1 MNTTCR
7 RFLIFALLVAAANGM
22 FAQNNIPP
30 QRTVIQTKY
39 TADPAPLVY
48 NDTVFLYTSHDEDDA
63 MGFEMHD
70 WLLYTSTDMV
80 NWTEHGVVASLKNFD
95 WVPYDNGAW
104 AVQCVERNGKFYLYC
119 PMPGGVGIGVL
130 VADSPYG
137 PFKDPIGKPLVK
149 NSNHDIDPT
158 VLIDDDGQAYM
169 YWGNPKLYYVKLNE
183 DMISYSGEIMQDP
196 TTPKNYQEGPWVW
209 KRKGLYY
216 LAYASTCCPEGIGY
230 AMSTSP
236 FGAWE
241 YKGMIVDAS
250 ELTRGN
256 HPGIIEY
263 KGKSYCFGHSYDL
276 LKQITS
282 KFYERRSVDMD
293 EMEYHPDGSIVNRRY
308 WSVEGPAQVGN
319 VNPFERVE
327 AETMAWSE
335 GVKTHFET
343 QWEGDFTWA
352 RGKKIADRLFVT
364 SINHGDYIL
373 VQGVDFQNGAKS
385 LEVSA
390 ASIYGGQIEF
400 RIGKMDGPVIATVDV
415 NTSRHMGLWKTFSA
429 PVEKV
434 SGVHDLYLVFK
445 GEKELFHLDWWML
458 K

>member
-1 MNTTCR
+1 
-7 RFLIFALLVAAANGM
+7 
-22 FAQNNIPP
+22 
-30 QRTVIQTKY
+30 
-39 TADPAPLVY
+39 
-48 NDTVFLYTSHDEDDA
+48 
-63 MGFEMHD
+63 
-70 WLLYTSTDMV
+70 
-80 NWTEHGVVASLKNFD
+80 
-95 WVPYDNGAW
+95 
-104 AVQCVERNGKFYLYC
+104 
-119 PMPGGVGIGVL
+119 
-130 VADSPYG
+130 
-137 PFKDPIGKPLVK
+137 
-149 NSNHDIDPT
+149 
-158 VLIDDDGQAYM
+158 
-169 YWGNPKLYYVKLNE
+169 
-183 DMISYSGEIMQDP
+183 
-196 TTPKNYQEGPWVW
+196 
-209 KRKGLYY
+209 
-216 LAYASTCCPEGIGY
+216 
-230 AMSTSP
+230 
-236 FGAWE
+236 
-241 YKGMIVDAS
+241 
-250 ELTRGN
+250 
-256 HPGIIEY
+256 
-263 KGKSYCFGHSYDL
+263 
-276 LKQITS
+276 
-282 KFYERRSVDMD
+282 MD

-308 WSVEGPAQVGN
+308 WSVEGPTQVGN
-319 VNPFERVE
+319 VNPFKRVE

-335 GVKTHFET
+335 GIKTHFET